1 LKSYILEEIKL
12 EKDTLRITSKLKLK
26 YKISN
31 IKNLKENL
39 ENLLHIIA
47 ICEKDPISYKY
58 YENIYTSFIYKTHLE
73 QEIRKIAYYK
83 LLLNLNKSK
92 FENKFLLTLKPLVS
106 KIYNKEV
113 EFNIVNLK
121 TLYLNSDIF
130 TQVIAL
136 KLRNR
141 SNRLLNVLRSSLYM
155 VKLPNVNRI
164 REQFN
169 NTNIKEL

>member
-1 LKSYILEEIKL
+1 
-12 EKDTLRITSKLKLK
+12 
-26 YKISN
+26 
-31 IKNLKENL
+31 L
-39 ENLLHIIA
+39 ENLLHTIA
-47 ICEKDPISYKY
+47 ISEKDSLSYKY
-58 YENIYTSFIYKTHLE
+58 YENIYTNFVYKTHLE
-73 QEIRKIAYYK
+73 KEIMIISYYK

-92 FENKFLLTLKPLVS
+92 FEDKFLLNLKPLIS

-136 KLRNR
+136 KLKNRN
-141 SNRLLNVLRSSLYM
+141 NKLLNVLRSSLYM
-155 VKLPNVNRI
+155 LKLPKVNKI

-169 NTNIKEL
+169 NINIKEL